1 MRGRKPKP
9 THLKVI
15 EGNPG
20 KRSLNKKEPEP
31 PSRGLPKPPSH
42 LIREAKAEWRRV
54 AKVLHVI
61 GVLTTLDRAAL
72 AVYCQAYG
80 RWTRAEVALEKM
92 AANDSSTRALL
103 MKTKSGN
110 LIQNPLVGTANTA
123 MAAVLRAA
131 SELGMTPSVRSRI
144 EINDGSK
151 ITSKEATHP
160 AAKFFS

>member
-20 KRSLNKKEPEP
+20 KRPLNKREPTPASGRPQP
-31 PSRGLPKPPSH
+31 PGH
-42 LIREAKAEWRRV
+42 LCTEAKAEWQRV
-54 AKVLHVI
+54 SKVLHAI

-72 AVYCQAYG
+72 AVYCQAWG
-80 RWTRAEVALEKM
+80 RWVRAEVALEKM
-92 AANDSSTRALL
+92 AANDLVTRALL
-103 MKTKSGN
+103 MRTKSGN
-110 LIQNPLVGTANTA
+110 TIQNPLVGTANKA
-123 MAAVLRAA
+123 MGAVMKAA

-151 ITSKEATHP
+151 ISSKQARHP

>member
-20 KRSLNKKEPEP
+20 RRPLNKKEPT
-31 PSRGLPKPPSH
+31 PSSGLPSPPNH
-42 LIREAKAEWRRV
+42 LCAEAKVEWRRV
-54 AKVLHVI
+54 AKVLRAI

-80 RWTRAEVALEKM
+80 RWVRAELALEKM
-92 AANDSSTRALL
+92 AANDATTQALL
-103 MKTKSGN
+103 VRTKSGN
-110 LIQNPLVGTANTA
+110 LIQNPLVGIANKA
-123 MAAVLRAA
+123 MKDVLTSA
-131 SELGMTPSVRSRI
+131 SELGMTPSIRSRI

-151 ITSKEATHP
+151 ISSVQARDP